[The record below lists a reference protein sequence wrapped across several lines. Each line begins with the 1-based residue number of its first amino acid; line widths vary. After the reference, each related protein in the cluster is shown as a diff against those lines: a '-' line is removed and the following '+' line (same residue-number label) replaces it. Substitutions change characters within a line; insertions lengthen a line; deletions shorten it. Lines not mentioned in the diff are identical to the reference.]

1 VKCSIGSIDLYG
13 DETWTHAAHKNGMKA
28 NWIDHVFRRDCL
40 LKDVV
45 EGKVE
50 GKAEETGR

>member
-1 VKCSIGSIDLYG
+1 MKCSIGSIDLYG